1 MREAMRKHKSIDYEK
16 EWLREYTREI
26 RRGGLWDTNFIDY
39 KCYRVFI
46 KEYKADI
53 KLYMHEYYKETG
65 EMVSFEMAGW
75 GLYFV
80 ATGQEHKIMNDHA
93 EA

>member
-1 MREAMRKHKSIDYEK
+1 MKILDEHEVIRVVNLTNKHEK
-16 EWLREYTREI
+16 EWLQEYTREI

-53 KLYMHEYYKETG
+53 KLYMHEYYK
-65 EMVSFEMAGW
+65 V
-75 GLYFV
+75 
-80 ATGQEHKIMNDHA
+80 
-93 EA
+93 